1 MSQDIADIVGKAG
14 SNFTITI
21 SAGRIVS
28 AYLEVIN
35 QSNVPLA
42 IDGSML
48 AVTVPNLPAG
58 DSKVRLDLG
67 WKPGDPNATV
77 SVTPVVPGAVAAAH
91 PNLRLDDGDTPGFF
105 DLFGT

>member
-1 MSQDIADIVGKAG
+1 MSQDTADIVGAKG
-14 SNFTITI
+14 SSFSITI
-21 SAGRIVS
+21 SAGMIVS

-42 IDGSML
+42 IEGSSQ
-48 AVTVPNLPAG
+48 AVTIPSLPAG

-77 SVTPVVPGAVAAAH
+77 RVAPVIPGAVATAH

-105 DLFGT
+105 NLFGT